1 MSQGR
6 ATATRRGSD
15 QHLSVNQ
22 RAQVERLEAQMVD
35 LHHIVEQILA
45 LGDRL
50 EGQTIETLLA
60 KSDAEVG
67 LEWLLRQHDS

>member
-1 MSQGR
+1 
-6 ATATRRGSD
+6 
-15 QHLSVNQ
+15 
-22 RAQVERLEAQMVD
+22 MVD